1 MEEKRS
7 IIMVGKKSS
16 PHSVFAVF
24 EHFNDWTGLRQNKV
38 ILDGFYFA
46 VILSQS
52 KTKVDI
58 FPNLFVQGY
67 RPHSSG
73 AQIHV
78 DKRRY
83 DKFVPDSSMRVAED
97 DIAFD
102 QVQLYKAISDRKVEL
117 IFTNG
122 ESQTESAAQS
132 LADRICQERNFE
144 KLSPVR
150 RYRYHCPVA
159 AGYFLACRSYDVWS
173 MLIGKSNGFS
183 LEKKVLII
191 DYLTG
196 IPAVVPYDDRHF
208 EAVTPGETE
217 LLNENRA

>member
-1 MEEKRS
+1 MEKKA

-24 EHFNDWTGLRQNKV
+24 EHFNDWTTLRENKV
-38 ILDGFYFA
+38 IPDGFYFA

-83 DKFVPDSSMRVAED
+83 DKFVPDNGMRVTED
-97 DIAFD
+97 DIAFE
-102 QVQLYKAISDRKVEL
+102 QVQLYKVIDGRKVEL

-122 ESQTESAAQS
+122 ESRIESVVQS
-132 LADRICQERNFE
+132 LADRICQDGNFE
-144 KLSPVR
+144 KLGSVK
-150 RYRYHCPVA
+150 RYRYHCPIA

-173 MLIGKSNGFS
+173 ILVGKSNGFS

-196 IPAVVPYDDRHF
+196 IPAIVPYDDRHF
-208 EAVTPGETE
+208 EAVLSEKTE